1 MILLFA
7 TALSHVNLS
16 CSHELCNRASIH
28 QPLVG
33 YSILIVSNVLY
44 GLSGTLYKYFFD
56 GEHDSPTSEEK
67 EKLLN
72 SGNSTQRF
80 SGVALSAVQQTLDI
94 LGFMGLVGF
103 IFGLLLPVL
112 TLLDVEEFQW
122 PHQREIVA
130 LSATAMMD
138 GAFNLLFILGILLSS
153 PLFMTVGS
161 ILTIPVAVVADMIV
175 HHYVMPWLGFLGI
188 ALIVLGFLGL
198 NLSEVLLGQSRSQL
212 SPTDITPT
220 NT

>member
-1 MILLFA
+1 
-7 TALSHVNLS
+7 
-16 CSHELCNRASIH
+16 
-28 QPLVG
+28 
-33 YSILIVSNVLY
+33 
-44 GLSGTLYKYFFD
+44 
-56 GEHDSPTSEEK
+56 
-67 EKLLN
+67 
-72 SGNSTQRF
+72 
-80 SGVALSAVQQTLDI
+80 
-94 LGFMGLVGF
+94 
-103 IFGLLLPVL
+103 
-112 TLLDVEEFQW
+112 
-122 PHQREIVA
+122 
-130 LSATAMMD
+130 MD